1 MAYVISICGT
11 KGGIGKST
19 IAVTIGVGFHRAGKS
34 TLLVDADEQATLR
47 NWAGKGAEDS
57 VDIPP
62 VVAMDARNLARDL
75 QRVGKQ
81 YEVIVIDTPARL
93 GREAR
98 AAMVLSDL
106 TLLPVARGLPG
117 LAALEDTLKIVEDAQ
132 AIRPDLAVRVV
143 LNRVDRTTLSR
154 VTRENIEAMKL
165 AILGEGLHDRVA
177 FDEAM
182 SMGTDAVGYEP
193 ESEAAAEA
201 KQLFQDVNKIMRRTR

>member
-132 AIRPDLAVRVV
+132 AMRPDLDVRVV

-201 KQLFQDVNKIMRRTR
+201 KQLFQDVNKIMRRAQ